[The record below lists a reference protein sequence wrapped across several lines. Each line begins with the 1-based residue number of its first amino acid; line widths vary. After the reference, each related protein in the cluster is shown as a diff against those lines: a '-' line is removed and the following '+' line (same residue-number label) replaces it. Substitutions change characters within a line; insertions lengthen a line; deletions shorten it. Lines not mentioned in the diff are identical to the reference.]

1 MGFWTKMLQNNSQN
15 TVDQEDDKY
24 GHSTRSEQGKKKI
37 TGAWTESWPG
47 D

>member
-1 MGFWTKMLQNNSQN
+1 MLQNNSQN

-24 GHSTRSEQGKKKI
+24 GHSTRCEQGKKK